1 MPHGGSHSSMKR
13 SGVFPCEKMCF
24 LSVQSGE
31 PGVGSAPHDRGRRL
45 RDAGVLEGAAVVQD
59 VRRARDW

>member
-1 MPHGGSHSSMKR
+1 MKR

-45 RDAGVLEGAAVVQD
+45 RDAGVLEGAAVAQD
-59 VRRARDW
+59 VRRARDR